1 MKRRPGA
8 SRGRAGSRP
17 RSDQRTQGGQGGQ
30 GGDGDVAALP
40 ALFVRAARG
49 WLGDEA
55 PAFLAACARQPRLAI
70 RAHDDTLRG
79 GLGALRDTL
88 AALNVDTMD
97 WPAVPWWPAALLPP
111 AEEGARLAAHP
122 LARVGALY
130 AQDPAALAAVAVLDP
145 QPGER
150 VLDLCA
156 APGGK
161 STAIAD
167 RLAGRGLLVANDVD
181 AGRARELGR
190 TLERWGVANAAV
202 LSVAPEKLAARAP
215 ARFDRVLVDAPC
227 SGEAMFGRH
236 AAAAADWSPAHVS
249 GCAARQRP
257 LLDAAR
263 ALVRPGGLLVYATC
277 TFNPEENERVV
288 AAYLAAHPDDT
299 LEDAV
304 ERVPGASPGRP
315 DLATLEERMAG
326 VDFTLGHLDGGD
338 IGGALTHCV
347 RLWPHRTVGMGHF
360 VAAIRVSVASV
371 GEDSWTGTTQVR
383 TRPIARESD
392 RARGMHTGD
401 SLARKSPGGAGVS
414 PVPGSTRGRAS
425 SAARATRP
433 QMTPDLL
440 RADERSRRGTDEAGT
455 TADDVAAVRSLIV
468 AVAPGLP
475 DRESGHVTIRGDTAY
490 LVPPDVPPELAE
502 VALAPGLQV
511 AERRGRTWRPAHALA
526 MALHPGQAAHAIALD
541 EAAAMTFLAGHPVAI
556 PVGGAERADGFALI
570 VWHGYPL
577 GWGRARDGIL
587 TSLLPKGLRLVGPSA
602 SASLA
607 QNTD

>member
-1 MKRRPGA
+1 VKRRPEA

-17 RSDQRTQGGQGGQ
+17 RRDQRAPGGQGS
-30 GGDGDVAALP
+30 DGDVAALP
-40 ALFVRAARG
+40 ALFVRAASS

-55 PAFLAACARQPRLAI
+55 PAFLAACARPPRLAI

-161 STAIAD
+161 ATAIAD

-202 LSVAPEKLAARAP
+202 LSVAPEILAARAP
-215 ARFDRVLVDAPC
+215 AFFDRVLVDAPC

-236 AAAAADWSPAHVS
+236 VAAAADWSPAHVA

-263 ALVRPGGLLVYATC
+263 ALAQPGGLLVYSTC

-304 ERVPGASPGRP
+304 GRVPGASPGRP

-326 VDFTLGHLDGGD
+326 VDLTLGRLDGSD
-338 IGGALTHCV
+338 IGGALTRCV

-371 GEDSWTGTTQVR
+371 GEDNWTGTTQAR
-383 TRPIARESD
+383 IRPIARASD
-392 RARGMHTGD
+392 RARGMQTGD
-401 SLARKSPGGAGVS
+401 SLARKSPGGAGVP
-414 PVPGSTRGRAS
+414 PVPALTPGRAS
-425 SAARATRP
+425 SAASATRP

-440 RADERSRRGTDEAGT
+440 RADGRSRRGTDEAGT
-455 TADDVAAVRSLIV
+455 TADDIAAVGSLIA

-475 DRESGHVTIRGDTAY
+475 DLARGRVTIRGDVAY
-490 LVPPDVPPELAE
+490 LLPLNVPPELAG

-526 MALHPGQAAHAIALD
+526 MALYPGQATRAIALD
-541 EAAAMTFLAGHPVAI
+541 EAAALTFLAGHPVAI
-556 PVGGAERADGFALI
+556 TIGNPAHPDGLALAA
-570 VWHGYPL
+570 WRGYPL
-577 GWGRARDGIL
+577 GWGRARDGVL
-587 TSLLPKGLRLVGPSA
+587 TSLLPKGLRLVGPGA
-602 SASLA
+602 STSLA
-607 QNTD
+607 QDTD